1 MGLTAFNRKRRE
13 AGTAPAEPA
22 QPQAQAAKPKTKP
35 APKADA

>member
-13 AGTAPAEPA
+13 AGTVPAEPA
-22 QPQAQAAKPKTKP
+22 QPQAAKPKTKP